1 MSHRA
6 RRCFVLIISALVLTV
21 WPSPQAGRPAHPS
34 QNPQLTSSTHAF
46 SIAPDLVVKVV
57 GQEGLLVYPGFPL
70 LNSIKVGV
78 SNIGA
83 RDAMNFDVD
92 VVLSRNRLLTEKYE
106 LLSRLH
112 VPLLKSHASV
122 ELPFAKGFKIPDDAS
137 CKQLYVVALAD
148 SGQTVAE
155 ANESNNTA
163 GLAVQVQMKIT
174 EVGQYAESPEN
185 ELELRGL
192 GFGTTPGNK
201 QVCLDAS
208 PHLETFYW
216 TPTKIVIHAADVAGC
231 RNYTVTIRQNSAA
244 ISNAVVLF
252 LKCVIDYSDPK
263 QGQGGTTVHIH
274 GHGFGSAQGGKTL
287 KIGTVPVNAI
297 MSWAEH
303 DIVCQIPAGLAP
315 GQYFFSVWENGID
328 VSKIMSIE
336 YFTIL

>member
-1 MSHRA
+1 MSHTA
-6 RRCFVLIISALVLTV
+6 RKSFVLMISVLVLTV
-21 WPSPQAGRPAHPS
+21 WPSPQAGRPAHPL
-34 QNPQLTSSTHAF
+34 QNPQLTTSTRAF
-46 SIAPDLVVKVV
+46 SLAPDLVAKVV
-57 GQEGLLVYPGFPL
+57 GQEGLLVYPGFL
-70 LNSIKVGV
+70 LRNGVKVGI

-83 RDAMNFDVD
+83 KDAINFDVD
-92 VVLSRNRLLTEKYE
+92 MVLSPTRLLTGKYE
-106 LLSRLH
+106 RLSRLH
-112 VPLLKSHASV
+112 VPLLKAHASV
-122 ELPFAKGFKIPDDAS
+122 ELPFETGFKIPDDAS
-137 CKQLYVVALAD
+137 CKQQYVVAFAD
-148 SGQTVAE
+148 SKQTVTE
-155 ANESNNTA
+155 ADENNNTA

-174 EVGQYAESPEN
+174 DVGQYAESPEN

-216 TPTKIVIHAADVAGC
+216 TPTKIVIHAADVPGC
-231 RNYTVTIRQNSAA
+231 RNYTVTIKQNSAT

-263 QGQGGTTVHIH
+263 QGQGGTAVHIH
-274 GHGFGSAQGGKTL
+274 GHGFGSAQGGKIL

-297 MSWAEH
+297 TSWAEH
-303 DIVCQIPAGLAP
+303 DLVCQIPAGLAP

-328 VSKIMSIE
+328 VSKIMSIN